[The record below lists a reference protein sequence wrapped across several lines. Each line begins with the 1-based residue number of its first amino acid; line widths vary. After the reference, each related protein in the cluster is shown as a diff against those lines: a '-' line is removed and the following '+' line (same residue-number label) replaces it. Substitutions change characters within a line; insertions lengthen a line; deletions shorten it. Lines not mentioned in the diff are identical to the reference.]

1 MQRTSFAG
9 MACSL
14 ARTLEVIG
22 DWWTPLIVRDL
33 GLGITRFGAI
43 QRNLGLSRKVLAQR
57 LAALVDAEIVQRQA
71 YQEHPVRYDYF
82 LTQKGAELAV
92 VLATLGAWGDRW
104 VSEDGAPIVWRHER
118 CGQLTQPQITCACC
132 GEELRVGE
140 VVPFPGPGADP
151 GPGTSEI
158 PAALSR
164 IHAALGVD
172 GPP

>member
-1 MQRTSFAG
+1 

-33 GLGITRFGAI
+33 GLGISRFGQI

-57 LAALVDAEIVQRQA
+57 LAALEEAGIVRREL
-71 YQEHPVRYDYF
+71 YQERPPRHDYL
-82 LTQKGAELAV
+82 LTQQGAELAV
-92 VLATLGAWGDRW
+92 VLAALGAWGDRW
-104 VSEDGAPIVWRHER
+104 VSESGAPMIWRHEG
-118 CGQLTQPQITCACC
+118 CGRITTPQISCACC

-158 PAALSR
+158 PGAIAR
-164 IHAALGVD
+164 IHAAAGVQA
-172 GPP
+172 

>member
-33 GLGITRFGAI
+33 ALGITRFSAV
-43 QRNLGLSRKVLAQR
+43 QRNLGLSRKVLSQR
-57 LAALVDAEIVQRQA
+57 LTALENAGIVQRQA
-71 YQEHPVRYDYF
+71 YQVRPPRHDYF
-82 LTQKGAELAV
+82 LTQQGAELAV
-92 VLATLGAWGDRW
+92 VLAALGAWGDRW
-104 VSEDGAPIVWRHER
+104 LSEDGAPLVWRHER
-118 CGQLTQPQITCACC
+118 CGQIATPQVSCACC

-158 PAALSR
+158 PAAMRR
-164 IHAALGVD
+164 IHEALGVESK
-172 GPP
+172 P